1 MLLPLSQSPQNR
13 FRHLKH
19 RKSNADTGFEQ
30 LGSAQISSEFPSF
43 IATPS
48 ETLSQKVESN
58 FLDLWLDDFVTCEG
72 ESITWLLNP
81 KVDITN

>member
-1 MLLPLSQSPQNR
+1 MPLSQSPQNR

-43 IATPS
+43 FATPF
-48 ETLSQKVESN
+48 ETLFQKFESN
-58 FLDLWLDDFVTCEG
+58 FLDLWLDGFVTCEG

>member
-1 MLLPLSQSPQNR
+1 MLLPLSQSLQNR

-43 IATPS
+43 FATPF
-48 ETLSQKVESN
+48 ETLSQKLASS
-58 FLDLWLDDFVTCEG
+58 FLDLF
-72 ESITWLLNP
+72 
-81 KVDITN
+81 

>member
-30 LGSAQISSEFPSF
+30 LESAQLSSVFASF
-43 IATPS
+43 FATPF
-48 ETLSQKVESN
+48 ETLSQKVGSN
-58 FLDLWLDDFVTCEG
+58 LFDLWLDLSVPCEG
-72 ESITWLLNP
+72 AYVTWLLRP

>member
-1 MLLPLSQSPQNR
+1 MPLSQSPQNR

-43 IATPS
+43 FATPF
-48 ETLSQKVESN
+48 ETLFQKFESN
-58 FLDLWLDDFVTCEG
+58 FLDLCLDGFVTCEG